1 MDMLKVHLDELKG
14 NRSTNLFVKY
24 LKFLFVKYLKFS
36 ESVINLNECGN
47 VFAEALAYSFYNAVI
62 VISFT
67 HMYT

>member
-1 MDMLKVHLDELKG
+1 LTLHLDELRG

-24 LKFLFVKYLKFS
+24 LKFLFLKYLKFM
-36 ESVINLNECGN
+36 ESARNLNECGN
-47 VFAEALAYSFYNAVI
+47 VFAEALAYSFYNSVT

>member
-1 MDMLKVHLDELKG
+1 MDILTLHLDELRG

-24 LKFLFVKYLKFS
+24 LKFLFVKYLKFM

-47 VFAEALAYSFYNAVI
+47 VFAEGLANSFDNSI
-62 VISFT
+62 TVISFT